1 MPSGYLIRRLLVVKN
16 FDILRTHGFAP
27 AGDSEEA
34 RTPYW
39 VTRVSMSFIV
49 FELDLV
55 TRFVFL
61 S

>member
-1 MPSGYLIRRLLVVKN
+1 MKN
-16 FDILRTHGFAP
+16 FDILPTHGFAP